1 MVATTTVAKSD
12 GQQLFE
18 NILGIGGTAAGLA
31 LAEKGYDK
39 LGDIGERAFREF
51 SGGGS
56 YIDSSGNT
64 VAPTTGLAKELEE
77 RLQFQPYTVTTATG
91 SDFGMMRQP
100 GQTLPDGTVAPGD
113 MEYKLNLSPNEQTFY
128 ENRLKG
134 AGGMF
139 DAAEKDTVTVEDENG
154 NMVEIPREEQ
164 VFNRMMAAI
173 NPQRQRERT
182 ELEGRLQSQ
191 GRLGVETSMFGGTP
205 EGLALAKAQ
214 EEAYSQNML
223 SAMTFAGQEQQR
235 QAQLGSGMLAAGYMP
250 QQQLIGALQPGMT
263 GAEQRRQ
270 ATSQQTGAYG
280 ETYAAGLQALLSSAL
295 GQAGIAGGF
304 GTSMASAA
312 LGGLFE

>member
-1 MVATTTVAKSD
+1 MADESKSD

-31 LAEKGYDK
+31 LAEKGYRE
-39 LGDIGERAFREF
+39 LGDIGEKALKEF
-51 SGGGS
+51 SGG
-56 YIDSSGNT
+56 T
-64 VAPTTGLAKELEE
+64 VDPVTGMRTGGLADALEE

-91 SDFGMMRQP
+91 SDFGMMQQP
-100 GQTLPDGTVAPGD
+100 GQTLPDGTVAPGEMD
-113 MEYKLNLSPNEQTFY
+113 YQLTLSPDEQAFY
-128 ENRLKG
+128 ENRLAG

-139 DAAEKDTVTVEDENG
+139 DAAEVSTAD
-154 NMVEIPREEQ
+154 REKE
-164 VFNRMMAAI
+164 VFERMMDAI
-173 NPQRQRERT
+173 RPQRER
-182 ELEGRLQSQ
+182 ESDRLQQQLQAQ

-214 EEAYSQNML
+214 EEAYSQNL
-223 SAMTFAGQEQQR
+223 LAAMNFAGQEQQR
-235 QAQLGSGMLAAGYMP
+235 QAQLGSGMLAAGYVP
-250 QQQLIGALQPGMT
+250 QQQLIGSLQPGMT

-270 ATSQQTGAYG
+270 AISQSTGAYG

>member
-1 MVATTTVAKSD
+1 MSTLLD
-12 GQQLFE
+12 GLLGE
-18 NILGIGGTAAGLA
+18 GGTDALLGIGGTAAGLK
-31 LAEKGYDK
+31 LAEKGYDE

-56 YIDSSGNT
+56 YVDSAGNT

-91 SDFGMMRQP
+91 SDFGMMQQP
-100 GQTLPDGTVAPGD
+100 GQTLPDGTVAPGEMD
-113 MEYKLNLSPNEQTFY
+113 YQLTLSPDEQAFY
-128 ENRLKG
+128 ENRLAG

-139 DAAEKDTVTVEDENG
+139 DAAQVGTADREKE
-154 NMVEIPREEQ
+154 
-164 VFNRMMAAI
+164 VFERMMAAI

-250 QQQLIGALQPGMT
+250 QQQLVGALQPGMT

-270 ATSQQTGAYG
+270 AISQQTGAYG

>member
-1 MVATTTVAKSD
+1 MGEISEEIAETVSKSD

-31 LAEKGYDK
+31 LAEKGYRD
-39 LGDIGERAFREF
+39 LGGIGEKALKEF
-51 SGGGS
+51 SGGTVDPVTGMR
-56 YIDSSGNT
+56 SG
-64 VAPTTGLAKELEE
+64 GLADVLEE

-91 SDFGMMRQP
+91 SDFGMMQQP
-100 GQTLPDGTVAPGD
+100 GQTLPDGTVAPGEMD
-113 MEYKLNLSPNEQTFY
+113 YQLTLSPDEQAFY
-128 ENRLKG
+128 ENRLAG

-139 DAAEKDTVTVEDENG
+139 DAAQVGTADREKE
-154 NMVEIPREEQ
+154 
-164 VFNRMMAAI
+164 VFERMMAAI
-173 NPQRQRERT
+173 RPERER
-182 ELEGRLQSQ
+182 ESDRLQQQLQAQ

-250 QQQLIGALQPGMT
+250 QQQLVGALQPGMT

-270 ATSQQTGAYG
+270 AISQSTGAYG

>member
-1 MVATTTVAKSD
+1 MTLLD
-12 GQQLFE
+12 GLLGE
-18 NILGIGGTAAGLA
+18 GGTEALLGIGGTAAGFK
-31 LAEKGYDK
+31 LAEKGYDE

-56 YIDSSGNT
+56 YLDSAGNT
-64 VAPTTGLAKELEE
+64 VGPTTGLAKELEE

-91 SDFGMMRQP
+91 SDFGMMRQDDT
-100 GQTLPDGTVAPGD
+100 TLDDGTVVPGD
-113 MEYKLNLSPNEQTFY
+113 MEYKLNLSPNEQAFY
-128 ENRLKG
+128 ENRLAG

-139 DAAEKDTVTVEDENG
+139 DAAQVGTADREKE
-154 NMVEIPREEQ
+154 
-164 VFNRMMAAI
+164 VFERMMAAI
-173 NPQRQRERT
+173 RPERER
-182 ELEGRLQSQ
+182 ESDRLQQQLQAQ

-223 SAMTFAGQEQQR
+223 SAMNFAGQEQPR
-235 QAQLGSGMLAAGYMP
+235 QAQLGAGMLAAGYMP

-270 ATSQQTGAYG
+270 AISQQTGAYG

>member
-1 MVATTTVAKSD
+1 MVAHTTTVAKSD

-31 LAEKGYDK
+31 LAEKGYRD
-39 LGDIGERAFREF
+39 LGGIGEKALKEF
-51 SGGGS
+51 SGG
-56 YIDSSGNT
+56 T
-64 VAPTTGLAKELEE
+64 VDPVTGMRTGGLADALEE

-91 SDFGMMRQP
+91 SDFGMMQQP
-100 GQTLPDGTVAPGD
+100 GQTLPDGTVAPGEMD
-113 MEYKLNLSPNEQTFY
+113 YQLTLSPDEQAFY
-128 ENRLKG
+128 ENRLAG

-139 DAAEKDTVTVEDENG
+139 DAAQVGTADREKE
-154 NMVEIPREEQ
+154 
-164 VFNRMMAAI
+164 VFERMMAAI
-173 NPQRQRERT
+173 RPERERERT

>member
-1 MVATTTVAKSD
+1 MGATTTVAKTA
-12 GQQLFE
+12 GEKLFE

-91 SDFGMMRQP
+91 SDFGMMRQDDT
-100 GQTLPDGTVAPGD
+100 TLDDGTVVPGD
-113 MEYKLNLSPNEQTFY
+113 MEYKLNLSPNEQAFY
-128 ENRLKG
+128 ENRLAG

-139 DAAEKDTVTVEDENG
+139 DAAQVGTADREKE
-154 NMVEIPREEQ
+154 
-164 VFNRMMAAI
+164 VFERMMAAI
-173 NPQRQRERT
+173 RPERER
-182 ELEGRLQSQ
+182 ESDRLQQQLQAQ

-250 QQQLIGALQPGMT
+250 QQQLVGALQPGMT

-312 LGGLFE
+312 LGGLFEK

>member
-1 MVATTTVAKSD
+1 MAIED
-12 GQQLFE
+12 F
-18 NILGIGGTAAGLA
+18 IRGGATAAGFA
-31 LAEKGYDK
+31 LAEKGYSD
-39 LGDIGERAFREF
+39 LGDIGEKALKEF
-51 SGGGS
+51 SGG
-56 YIDSSGNT
+56 T
-64 VAPTTGLAKELEE
+64 VDPVTGMRTGGLADVLEE

-91 SDFGMMRQP
+91 SDFGMMQQP
-100 GQTLPDGTVAPGD
+100 GQTLPDGTVSPGEMD
-113 MEYKLNLSPNEQTFY
+113 YQLTLSPDEQAFY

-139 DAAEKDTVTVEDENG
+139 DAAEVSTAD
-154 NMVEIPREEQ
+154 REKE
-164 VFNRMMAAI
+164 VFERMMDAI
-173 NPQRQRERT
+173 RPQRER
-182 ELEGRLQSQ
+182 ERLDLERRLQSQ

-214 EEAYSQNML
+214 EEAYSQNL
-223 SAMTFAGQEQQR
+223 LAAMNFAGQEQSR
-235 QAQLGSGMLAAGYMP
+235 QAQLGSGMLAAGYVP
-250 QQQLIGALQPGMT
+250 QQQLIGSLQPGMT

-270 ATSQQTGAYG
+270 AISQSTGAYG

>member
-1 MVATTTVAKSD
+1 
-12 GQQLFE
+12 
-18 NILGIGGTAAGLA
+18 
-31 LAEKGYDK
+31 
-39 LGDIGERAFREF
+39 
-51 SGGGS
+51 
-56 YIDSSGNT
+56 
-64 VAPTTGLAKELEE
+64 
-77 RLQFQPYTVTTATG
+77 
-91 SDFGMMRQP
+91 
-100 GQTLPDGTVAPGD
+100 
-113 MEYKLNLSPNEQTFY
+113 
-128 ENRLKG
+128 
-134 AGGMF
+134 MF
-139 DAAEKDTVTVEDENG
+139 DAAQVGTADREKE
-154 NMVEIPREEQ
+154 
-164 VFNRMMAAI
+164 VFERMMAAI
-173 NPQRQRERT
+173 RPERER
-182 ELEGRLQSQ
+182 ESDRLQQQLQAQ

-250 QQQLIGALQPGMT
+250 QQQLVGALQPGMT

-270 ATSQQTGAYG
+270 AISQQTGAYG

>member
-1 MVATTTVAKSD
+1 MAEIGEEIAETVSKSD

-31 LAEKGYDK
+31 LAEKGYRD
-39 LGDIGERAFREF
+39 LGGIGEKALKEF
-51 SGGGS
+51 SGG
-56 YIDSSGNT
+56 T
-64 VAPTTGLAKELEE
+64 VDPVTGMRTGGLADALEE

-91 SDFGMMRQP
+91 SDFGMMRQDDT
-100 GQTLPDGTVAPGD
+100 TLDDGTVVPGD
-113 MEYKLNLSPNEQTFY
+113 MEYKLNLSPNEQAFY
-128 ENRLKG
+128 ENRLAG

-139 DAAEKDTVTVEDENG
+139 DAAQVGTADREKE
-154 NMVEIPREEQ
+154 
-164 VFNRMMAAI
+164 VFDRMMDAI
-173 NPQRQRERT
+173 NPQRERERLA
-182 ELEGRLQSQ
+182 LEGRLQSQ

-223 SAMTFAGQEQQR
+223 TAMTFAGQEQQR

-250 QQQLIGALQPGMT
+250 QQQLIGALEPGMT

-270 ATSQQTGAYG
+270 AISQQTGAYG

>member
-1 MVATTTVAKSD
+1 MALED
-12 GQQLFE
+12 W
-18 NILGIGGTAAGLA
+18 LGIGGAAAGIA
-31 LAEKGYDK
+31 LADKGYSE

-91 SDFGMMRQP
+91 SDFGMMQQP
-100 GQTLPDGTVAPGD
+100 GQTLPDGTVDPGD
-113 MEYKLNLSPNEQTFY
+113 MEYKLNLSPNEKTFY

-139 DAAEKDTVTVEDENG
+139 DAAEVGTAD
-154 NMVEIPREEQ
+154 REKE
-164 VFNRMMAAI
+164 VFDRMMDAI
-173 NPQRQRERT
+173 NPQRERERLA
-182 ELEGRLQSQ
+182 LEGRLQSQ

-223 SAMTFAGQEQQR
+223 TAMTFAGQEQQR

-250 QQQLIGALQPGMT
+250 QQQLIGALEPGMT

-270 ATSQQTGAYG
+270 AISQQTGAYG

-295 GQAGIAGGF
+295 GQAGIAGGI

-312 LGGLFE
+312 LGGLFEK

>member
-1 MVATTTVAKSD
+1 MVATTTVAKTA
-12 GQQLFE
+12 GEKLFE

-31 LAEKGYDK
+31 LAEKGYDE
-39 LGDIGERAFREF
+39 LGDIGEKAFREF

-56 YIDSSGNT
+56 YIDSAGNT

-91 SDFGMMRQP
+91 SDFGMMRQDDT
-100 GQTLPDGTVAPGD
+100 TLDDGTVVPGD
-113 MEYKLNLSPNEQTFY
+113 MEYKLNLSPNEQAFY
-128 ENRLKG
+128 ENRLAG

-139 DAAEKDTVTVEDENG
+139 DAAQVGTADREKE
-154 NMVEIPREEQ
+154 
-164 VFNRMMAAI
+164 VFERMMAAI

-223 SAMTFAGQEQQR
+223 AAMNFAGQEQQR

-250 QQQLIGALQPGMT
+250 QQQLVGALQPGMT

-270 ATSQQTGAYG
+270 AISQQTGAYG

>member
-1 MVATTTVAKSD
+1 MGATTTVAKTA
-12 GQQLFE
+12 GEKLFE

-91 SDFGMMRQP
+91 SDFGMMRQDDT
-100 GQTLPDGTVAPGD
+100 TLDDGTVVPGD
-113 MEYKLNLSPNEQTFY
+113 MEYKLNLSPDEQAFY
-128 ENRLKG
+128 ENRLAG

-139 DAAEKDTVTVEDENG
+139 DAAQVGTADREKE
-154 NMVEIPREEQ
+154 
-164 VFNRMMAAI
+164 VFERMMAAI
-173 NPQRQRERT
+173 RPERER
-182 ELEGRLQSQ
+182 ESDRLQQQLQAQ

-250 QQQLIGALQPGMT
+250 QQQLVGALQPGMT

>member
-1 MVATTTVAKSD
+1 MALED
-12 GQQLFE
+12 W
-18 NILGIGGTAAGLA
+18 LGIGGAAAGIA
-31 LAEKGYDK
+31 LADKGYSE

-56 YIDSSGNT
+56 YIDSAGNT

-91 SDFGMMRQP
+91 SDFGMMQQP
-100 GQTLPDGTVAPGD
+100 GQTLPDGTVDPGD

-139 DAAEKDTVTVEDENG
+139 DAAQVGTADREKE
-154 NMVEIPREEQ
+154 
-164 VFNRMMAAI
+164 VFERMMAAI
-173 NPQRQRERT
+173 RPERERERT

-250 QQQLIGALQPGMT
+250 QQQLVGALQPGMT

-270 ATSQQTGAYG
+270 AISQQTGAYG

>member
-31 LAEKGYDK
+31 LAEKGYRD
-39 LGDIGERAFREF
+39 LGGIGEKALKEF
-51 SGGGS
+51 SGG
-56 YIDSSGNT
+56 T
-64 VAPTTGLAKELEE
+64 VDPVTGMRTGGLADALEE

-91 SDFGMMRQP
+91 SDFGMMQQP
-100 GQTLPDGTVAPGD
+100 GQTLPDGTVAPGEMD
-113 MEYKLNLSPNEQTFY
+113 YQLSLSPNEQAFY
-128 ENRLKG
+128 ENRLAG

>member
-1 MVATTTVAKSD
+1 MSEIGEEIAETVAKTA
-12 GQQLFE
+12 GEKLFE

-31 LAEKGYDK
+31 LAEKGYDE
-39 LGDIGERAFREF
+39 LGDIGEKAFREF

-56 YIDSSGNT
+56 YIDSAGNT

-91 SDFGMMRQP
+91 SDFGMMRQDDT
-100 GQTLPDGTVAPGD
+100 TLDDGTVVPGD
-113 MEYKLNLSPNEQTFY
+113 MEYKLNLSPNEQAFY
-128 ENRLKG
+128 ENRLAG

-139 DAAEKDTVTVEDENG
+139 DAAQVGTADREKE
-154 NMVEIPREEQ
+154 
-164 VFNRMMAAI
+164 VFERMMAAI

>member
-1 MVATTTVAKSD
+1 MALED
-12 GQQLFE
+12 W
-18 NILGIGGTAAGLA
+18 LGIGGAAAGIA
-31 LAEKGYDK
+31 LADKGYSE

-91 SDFGMMRQP
+91 SDFGMMRQDDT
-100 GQTLPDGTVAPGD
+100 TLDDGTVVPGD
-113 MEYKLNLSPNEQTFY
+113 MEYKLNLSPDEQAFY
-128 ENRLKG
+128 ENRLAG

-139 DAAEKDTVTVEDENG
+139 DAAQVGTADREKE
-154 NMVEIPREEQ
+154 
-164 VFNRMMAAI
+164 VFERMMAAI
-173 NPQRQRERT
+173 RPERER
-182 ELEGRLQSQ
+182 ESDRLQQQLQAQ

-250 QQQLIGALQPGMT
+250 QQQLVGALQPGMT

-295 GQAGIAGGF
+295 GQAGIAGGI

-312 LGGLFE
+312 LGGLFEK

>member
-1 MVATTTVAKSD
+1 M
-12 GQQLFE
+12 Q
-18 NILGIGGTAAGLA
+18 
-31 LAEKGYDK
+31 
-39 LGDIGERAFREF
+39 
-51 SGGGS
+51 
-56 YIDSSGNT
+56 
-64 VAPTTGLAKELEE
+64 
-77 RLQFQPYTVTTATG
+77 
-91 SDFGMMRQP
+91 QP
-100 GQTLPDGTVAPGD
+100 GQTLPDGTVAPGEMD
-113 MEYKLNLSPNEQTFY
+113 YQLTLSPDEQAFY
-128 ENRLKG
+128 ENRLAG

-139 DAAEKDTVTVEDENG
+139 DAAQVGTADREKE
-154 NMVEIPREEQ
+154 
-164 VFNRMMAAI
+164 VFERMMAAI

-223 SAMTFAGQEQQR
+223 TAMTFAGQEQQR

-250 QQQLIGALQPGMT
+250 QQQLVGALEPGMT

-270 ATSQQTGAYG
+270 AISQQTGAYG